1 LKKVISTA
9 LSLVI
14 ADQILKFWIKTN
26 MFLGQEF
33 KIFDWF
39 IIHFTE
45 NNGMAFGLE
54 FGGDTGKII
63 LSLFRIVVVL
73 WGIYYVNELSKRA
86 LPNGV
91 LVSLGLVIGGAI
103 GNIIDGIFY
112 GVLFNDS
119 YNQIAEFLPATG
131 GYESLLKGRVVD
143 MFYFPLIN
151 THLPDWLPVF
161 ANKHFIFFRPVF
173 NLADAGI
180 SVGMI
185 LLILFYRKHFRKIN
199 VCK

>member
-1 LKKVISTA
+1 LKKVLTTA
-9 LSLVI
+9 LLLLVV
-14 ADQILKFWIKTN
+14 DQLLKFWIKTN

-63 LSLFRIVVVL
+63 LSLFRIIVIV
-73 WGIYYVNELSKRA
+73 WGFSYITTLTKSK
-86 LPNGV
+86 LPNG
-91 LVSLGLVIGGAI
+91 LLIALGLVFGGAI
-103 GNIIDGIFY
+103 GNIIDGVFY

-119 YNQIAEFLPATG
+119 YNQIAEFLPAVG
-131 GYESLLKGRVVD
+131 GYSTFLMGKVVD

-151 THLPDWLPVF
+151 THFPNWLPF
-161 ANKHFIFFRPVF
+161 FGGEHFIFFRPVF
-173 NLADAGI
+173 NIADAGI
-180 SVGMI
+180 SVGMFM
-185 LLILFYRKHFRKIN
+185 LILFYRKHFR
-199 VCK
+199 

>member
-1 LKKVISTA
+1 MKKVLTTA
-9 LSLVI
+9 LLLLVV
-14 ADQILKFWIKTN
+14 DQLLKFWIKTN

-63 LSLFRIVVVL
+63 LSLFRIIVIV
-73 WGIYYVNELSKRA
+73 WGFSYITTLTKSK
-86 LPNGV
+86 LPNG
-91 LVSLGLVIGGAI
+91 LLIALGLVFGGAI
-103 GNIIDGIFY
+103 GNIIDGVFY

-119 YNQIAEFLPATG
+119 YNQIAEFLPAVG
-131 GYESLLKGRVVD
+131 GYSTFLMGKVVD

-151 THLPDWLPVF
+151 THFPNWFPF
-161 ANKHFIFFRPVF
+161 FGGEHFIFFRPVF
-173 NLADAGI
+173 NIADAGI
-180 SVGMI
+180 SVGMFV
-185 LLILFYRKHFRKIN
+185 LILFYRKHFR
-199 VCK
+199 

>member
-1 LKKVISTA
+1 MKKVLTTA
-9 LSLVI
+9 LLLLVV
-14 ADQILKFWIKTN
+14 DQLLKFWIKTN

-63 LSLFRIVVVL
+63 LSVFRIIVIV
-73 WGIYYVNELSKRA
+73 WGFTYINTLTKKS
-86 LPNGV
+86 LPNGL
-91 LVSLGLVIGGAI
+91 LVALGLVFGGAI
-103 GNIIDGIFY
+103 GNIIDGVFY

-119 YNQIAEFLPATG
+119 YNQIAEFLPAVG
-131 GYESLLKGRVVD
+131 GYSTFLMGKVVD

-151 THLPDWLPVF
+151 NHFPNWIPF
-161 ANKHFIFFRPVF
+161 FGGEHFIFFRPVF
-173 NLADAGI
+173 NIADAGI
-180 SVGMI
+180 SVGMFV
-185 LLILFYRKHFRKIN
+185 LILFYRKHFR
-199 VCK
+199 

>member
-1 LKKVISTA
+1 MKKVISTA

-54 FGGDTGKII
+54 FGGDNGKII

-91 LVSLGLVIGGAI
+91 LLSLGLVIGGAI
-103 GNIIDGIFY
+103 GNIIDGVFY

-185 LLILFYRKHFRKIN
+185 LLILFYRKHFR
-199 VCK
+199 

>member
-1 LKKVISTA
+1 MKKVISTA

-54 FGGDTGKII
+54 FGGDAGKII

-103 GNIIDGIFY
+103 GNIIDGVFY

-151 THLPDWLPVF
+151 THLPDWFPFF

-185 LLILFYRKHFRKIN
+185 LLILFYRKHFR
-199 VCK
+199 

>member
-1 LKKVISTA
+1 MKKVLTTA
-9 LSLVI
+9 LLLLVV
-14 ADQILKFWIKTN
+14 DQLLKFWIKTN

-63 LSLFRIVVVL
+63 LSLFRIIVIV
-73 WGIYYVNELSKRA
+73 WGFSYIATLTKSK
-86 LPNGV
+86 LPNG
-91 LVSLGLVIGGAI
+91 LLISLGLVFGGAI
-103 GNIIDGIFY
+103 GNIVDGVFY

-119 YNQIAEFLPATG
+119 YNQIAEFLPAVG
-131 GYESLLKGRVVD
+131 GYSTFLMGKVVD

-151 THLPDWLPVF
+151 THFPNWLPF
-161 ANKHFIFFRPVF
+161 FGGEHFIFFRPVF
-173 NLADAGI
+173 NIADAGI
-180 SVGMI
+180 SIGMFM
-185 LLILFYRKHFRKIN
+185 LILFYRKHFS
-199 VCK
+199 

>member
-1 LKKVISTA
+1 MKKVLTTA
-9 LSLVI
+9 LLLLVV
-14 ADQILKFWIKTN
+14 DQLLKFWIKTN

-63 LSLFRIVVVL
+63 LSLFRIIVIV
-73 WGIYYVNELSKRA
+73 WGFSYIATLTKSK
-86 LPNGV
+86 LPNG
-91 LVSLGLVIGGAI
+91 LLISLGLVFGGAI
-103 GNIIDGIFY
+103 GNIVDGVFY

-119 YNQIAEFLPATG
+119 YNQIAEFFPAVG
-131 GYESLLKGRVVD
+131 GYSTFLMGKVVD

-151 THLPDWLPVF
+151 THFPNWLPF
-161 ANKHFIFFRPVF
+161 FGGEHFIFFRPVF
-173 NLADAGI
+173 NIADAGI
-180 SVGMI
+180 SVGMFV
-185 LLILFYRKHFRKIN
+185 LILFYRKHFS
-199 VCK
+199 

>member
-1 LKKVISTA
+1 MKKVLTTA
-9 LSLVI
+9 LLLLVV
-14 ADQILKFWIKTN
+14 DQLLKFWIKTN

-63 LSLFRIVVVL
+63 LSLFRIIVIV
-73 WGIYYVNELSKRA
+73 WGFSYITTLTKSK
-86 LPNGV
+86 LPNG
-91 LVSLGLVIGGAI
+91 LLISLGLVFGGAI
-103 GNIIDGIFY
+103 GNIIDGVFY

-119 YNQIAEFLPATG
+119 YNQIAEFLPAVG
-131 GYESLLKGRVVD
+131 GYSTFLMGKVVD

-151 THLPDWLPVF
+151 THFPDWLPF
-161 ANKHFIFFRPVF
+161 FGGEHFIFFRPVF
-173 NLADAGI
+173 NIADSGI
-180 SVGMI
+180 SVGMFM
-185 LLILFYRKHFRKIN
+185 LILFYRKHFR
-199 VCK
+199 

>member
-1 LKKVISTA
+1 MKKVISTA

-103 GNIIDGIFY
+103 GNIIDGVFY

-161 ANKHFIFFRPVF
+161 ANKHFIFFKPVF

-185 LLILFYRKHFRKIN
+185 LLILFYRKHFR
-199 VCK
+199 

>member
-1 LKKVISTA
+1 MKKVISTA

-54 FGGDTGKII
+54 FGGDTGKIM

-103 GNIIDGIFY
+103 GNIIDGVFY

-161 ANKHFIFFRPVF
+161 ANKHFIFFKPVF

-185 LLILFYRKHFRKIN
+185 LLILFYRKHFR
-199 VCK
+199 

>member
-1 LKKVISTA
+1 LKKVLTTA
-9 LSLVI
+9 LLLLVV
-14 ADQILKFWIKTN
+14 DQLLKFWIKTN

-63 LSLFRIVVVL
+63 LSLFRIIVIA
-73 WGIYYVNELSKRA
+73 WGFSYIATLTKSK
-86 LPNGV
+86 LPNG
-91 LVSLGLVIGGAI
+91 LLISLGLVFGGAI
-103 GNIIDGIFY
+103 GNIVDGVFY

-119 YNQIAEFLPATG
+119 YNQIAEFLPAVG
-131 GYESLLKGRVVD
+131 GYSTFLMGKVVD

-151 THLPDWLPVF
+151 THFPNWLPF
-161 ANKHFIFFRPVF
+161 FGGEHFIFFRPVF
-173 NLADAGI
+173 NIADAGI
-180 SVGMI
+180 SVGMFV
-185 LLILFYRKHFRKIN
+185 LILFYRKHFS
-199 VCK
+199 

>member
-1 LKKVISTA
+1 MKKVISTA

-54 FGGDTGKII
+54 FGGDTGKIT

-103 GNIIDGIFY
+103 GNIIDGVFY

-185 LLILFYRKHFRKIN
+185 LLILFYRKHFR
-199 VCK
+199 

>member
-1 LKKVISTA
+1 MKIVLTTA
-9 LSLVI
+9 LLLLVV
-14 ADQILKFWIKTN
+14 DQLLKFWIKTN

-63 LSLFRIVVVL
+63 LSLFRIIVIV
-73 WGIYYVNELSKRA
+73 WGFSYITTLTKSK
-86 LPNGV
+86 LPNG
-91 LVSLGLVIGGAI
+91 LLIALGLVFGGAI
-103 GNIIDGIFY
+103 GNIIDGVFY

-119 YNQIAEFLPATG
+119 YNQIAEFLPAVG
-131 GYESLLKGRVVD
+131 GYSTFLMGKVVD

-151 THLPDWLPVF
+151 THFPSWMPF
-161 ANKHFIFFRPVF
+161 FGGEHFIFFRPVF
-173 NLADAGI
+173 NIADAGI
-180 SVGMI
+180 SVGMFV
-185 LLILFYRKHFRKIN
+185 LILFYRKHFR
-199 VCK
+199 

>member
-1 LKKVISTA
+1 MKKVLTTA
-9 LSLVI
+9 LLLLVV
-14 ADQILKFWIKTN
+14 DQLLKFWIKTN

-63 LSLFRIVVVL
+63 LSLFRIIVIV
-73 WGIYYVNELSKRA
+73 WGFSYITTLTKSK
-86 LPNGV
+86 LPNG
-91 LVSLGLVIGGAI
+91 LLIALGLVFGGAI
-103 GNIIDGIFY
+103 GNIIDGVFY

-119 YNQIAEFLPATG
+119 YNQVAEFLPSVG
-131 GYESLLKGRVVD
+131 GYSTFLMGKVVD

-151 THLPDWLPVF
+151 THFPDWLPF
-161 ANKHFIFFRPVF
+161 FGGEHFIFFRPVF
-173 NLADAGI
+173 NIADSGI
-180 SVGMI
+180 SVGMFM
-185 LLILFYRKHFRKIN
+185 LILFYRKHFR
-199 VCK
+199 

>member
-1 LKKVISTA
+1 
-9 LSLVI
+9 
-14 ADQILKFWIKTN
+14 

-54 FGGDTGKII
+54 FGGDTGKIL
-63 LSLFRIVVVL
+63 LSLFRIVVVIF
-73 WGIYYVNELSKRA
+73 GIYYVNQLTKNK
-86 LPNGV
+86 LPNGA
-91 LVSLGLVIGGAI
+91 LTSLGLVIGGAI
-103 GNIIDGIFY
+103 GNIIDGVFY
-112 GVLFNDS
+112 GVIFNDS
-119 YNQIAEFLPATG
+119 YNQIAEFLPSNG
-131 GYESLLKGRVVD
+131 GYSSLLKGKVVD

-151 THLPDWLPVF
+151 THLPEWLPLF

-185 LLILFYRKHFRKIN
+185 LLIVFYRKHFR
-199 VCK
+199 

>member
-1 LKKVISTA
+1 MKKVISTA

-103 GNIIDGIFY
+103 GNIIDGVFY

-151 THLPDWLPVF
+151 THLPDWFPFF

-185 LLILFYRKHFRKIN
+185 LLILLYRKHFR
-199 VCK
+199 

>member
-1 LKKVISTA
+1 MKKVLTTA
-9 LSLVI
+9 LLLLVV
-14 ADQILKFWIKTN
+14 DQLLKFWIKTN

-63 LSLFRIVVVL
+63 LSLFRIIVIV
-73 WGIYYVNELSKRA
+73 WGFSYITTLTKSK
-86 LPNGV
+86 LPNG
-91 LVSLGLVIGGAI
+91 LLIALGLVFGGAV
-103 GNIIDGIFY
+103 GNIIDGVFY

-119 YNQIAEFLPATG
+119 YNQIAEFLPAVG
-131 GYESLLKGRVVD
+131 GYSTFLMGKVVD

-151 THLPDWLPVF
+151 THFPNWFPF
-161 ANKHFIFFRPVF
+161 FGGEHFIFFRPVF
-173 NLADAGI
+173 NIADAGI
-180 SVGMI
+180 SVGMFV
-185 LLILFYRKHFRKIN
+185 LILFYRKHFR
-199 VCK
+199 

>member
-1 LKKVISTA
+1 MKKVLTTA
-9 LSLVI
+9 LLLLVV
-14 ADQILKFWIKTN
+14 DQLLKFWIKTN

-63 LSLFRIVVVL
+63 LSLFRIIVIV
-73 WGIYYVNELSKRA
+73 WGFSYITTLTKSK
-86 LPNGV
+86 LPNG
-91 LVSLGLVIGGAI
+91 LLIALGLVFGGAI
-103 GNIIDGIFY
+103 GNIIDGVFY

-119 YNQIAEFLPATG
+119 YNQIAEFLPAIG
-131 GYESLLKGRVVD
+131 GYSTFLMGKVVD

-151 THLPDWLPVF
+151 THFPDWLPF
-161 ANKHFIFFRPVF
+161 FGGEHFIFFRPVF
-173 NLADAGI
+173 NIADAGI
-180 SVGMI
+180 SVGMFM
-185 LLILFYRKHFRKIN
+185 LILFYRKHFR
-199 VCK
+199 